1 VPERTDK
8 PSYLRPILIFS
19 LFAALALAAV
29 LSLIPTGNGLPDT
42 DSGVFL
48 YFGQQILK
56 GHIPYRDMW
65 DHKGPVV
72 YYINALG
79 LFIGQGSIWGVYLL
93 EYISLLCSLMLAY
106 SVTAR
111 AFGPLPAF
119 FASVLLLCGYFYVI
133 ENGNFTEEFTL
144 PLSFAAVYLY
154 WRSLDRKTG
163 WGLLYIFLIGV
174 IFSIS
179 FLLRPNNTG
188 VAVSIALTIFIT
200 GILASRKYGLA
211 KEIPAFALGAAAI
224 LAAVLLYFKSEGALG
239 YFYDSFIR
247 YNLFF
252 STNTA
257 GHRLG
262 SVFNG
267 LRTLWHSGLPAVALT
282 GWIIGLVTTI
292 AKPDLGD
299 RRTVLVCVGLIGLP
313 VELALSGISG
323 RTPSHYYINWLPAL
337 TILTA
342 CMVSEFLRNFSG
354 AVINLAGHKTKLSH
368 LWVLSFLIVLSI
380 LPLLQI
386 SYGVRNFAR
395 SGGLKNP
402 PVSGA
407 VKRHL
412 NDGDYLL
419 MWGAEAGVNYL
430 TGAASPTRYVYQYPF
445 YTCGYSS
452 AEMIDEFLGDIARN
466 KPLIVDTSS
475 TNEVIPPLDS
485 KERKAWKYVPKA
497 GYAAEPCPM
506 NPKMKDVFEYI
517 DRNYELV
524 DSAGQPGWKIYGYKS
539 RP

>member
-1 VPERTDK
+1 MPERTDK
-8 PSYLRPILIFS
+8 PSYLRPVLIFP
-19 LFAALALAAV
+19 LLALLALAAV
-29 LSLIPTGNGLPDT
+29 MSLIPTSNGLPDT
-42 DSGVFL
+42 DSGIFL

-65 DHKGPVV
+65 DHKGPVI

-79 LFIGQGSIWGVYLL
+79 LFIGQGSIRGVYVL
-93 EYISLLCSLMLAY
+93 EYLSLLCSLLLAY

-111 AFGPLPAF
+111 AFRSLPAF
-119 FASVLLLCGYFYVI
+119 FSSVLLLFGFFYVI

-144 PLSFAAVYLY
+144 PLSFAALYLY
-154 WRSLDRKTG
+154 WRSIDRGTR
-163 WGLLYIFLIGV
+163 WSLFYIFLVGV

-179 FLLRPNNTG
+179 FLLRPNNAG
-188 VAVSIALTIFIT
+188 VVVSIALLIFIT
-200 GILASRKYGLA
+200 GIFTFRKYELV
-211 KEIPAFALGAAAI
+211 KEVLAFALGSTVI
-224 LAAVLLYFKSEGALG
+224 LAAVLLYFKSKGALG

-252 STNTA
+252 SANTA

-267 LRTLWHSGLPAVALT
+267 LRILWYSGLPATALA
-282 GWIIGLVTTI
+282 GWIIGLVTTVG
-292 AKPDLGD
+292 KPDLRD
-299 RRTVLVCVGLIGLP
+299 RRTVLLCIGLLGLP
-313 VELALSGISG
+313 IELVLSSISG

-342 CMVSEFLRNFSG
+342 YMVSEFMRNFSG
-354 AVINLAGHKTKLSH
+354 AMINAAGYRVRLSH
-368 LWVLSFLIVLSI
+368 LWVLSFLIILSI

-386 SYGVRNFAR
+386 SYGVRNFVR
-395 SGGLKNP
+395 SGKAKNA
-402 PVSGA
+402 PVIDA

-419 MWGAEAGVNYL
+419 MWGAEASINYF
-430 TGAASPTRYVYQYPF
+430 TGEASPTRYVYQYPF

-452 AEMIDEFLGDIARN
+452 AEMIDEFLDDIARD

-475 TNEVIPPLDS
+475 MNEVIPPLDG
-485 KERKAWKYVPKA
+485 KERKAWKYIPKA

-524 DSAGQPGWKIYGYKS
+524 DSVGQPAWKIYGYKS
-539 RP
+539 PP